1 MVFSKSGNAVA
12 PDNKPVEVW
21 TFPAEVEVEFLIR
34 LYAMMLKSQQMS
46 CGRVNLYEQQRHTE
60 SWQLQR
66 EKVDEP
72 HNEGIEKTV
81 KTRSEGYTKG
91 RCKQL

>member
-46 CGRVNLYEQQRHTE
+46 CGCVNL
-60 SWQLQR
+60 
-66 EKVDEP
+66 
-72 HNEGIEKTV
+72 
-81 KTRSEGYTKG
+81 
-91 RCKQL
+91 